1 MSANDWTPSNVIA
14 VISGILAIIRS
25 VMKNSATRLNSQIT
39 GTEPGKM
46 THWEPLQVVF
56 EP

>member
-1 MSANDWTPSNVIA
+1 MDVTHAGSVHIT
-14 VISGILAIIRS
+14 RS